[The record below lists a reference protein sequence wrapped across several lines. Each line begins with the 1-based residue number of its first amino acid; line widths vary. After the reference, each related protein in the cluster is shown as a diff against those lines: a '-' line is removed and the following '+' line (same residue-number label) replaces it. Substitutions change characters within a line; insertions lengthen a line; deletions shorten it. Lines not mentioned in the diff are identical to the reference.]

1 MTISTSTGE
10 SPIRVCNGR
19 PIIRPT
25 GIDNKADYSI
35 IVVDD
40 ERVARVPIVAALRSD
55 GYERIYEAGSASELE
70 KLLEQTDPALILMD
84 LDLGKSP
91 NDGLELME
99 KIDAEGKTATNYIVV
114 SGNAEKE
121 YMLRAFRQR
130 AMDFLE
136 KPVDHEVLKIRVEK
150 ALVDIEFRTMA
161 LTDSMTKIANKGT
174 FRQYLEH
181 EIASFPRNHRQ
192 LSLVVM
198 DIDNFKKYNDT
209 YGHLEGDYVLK
220 KAANFFPTRLRQSD
234 LVARYGGEEFVI
246 VMPETPFDKAFTTFG
261 RVYYKFRNNLF
272 QPKEKVEI
280 PVTLSAGI
288 STLDETTYD
297 AILQGRDLKDANVRI
312 EFADAMIRCADN
324 GLYEIKSHGKNGCYP
339 GNCLEEFYKPVK

>member
-1 MTISTSTGE
+1 MTISTQEGNPS
-10 SPIRVCNGR
+10 IRVCNGR
-19 PIIRPT
+19 PVIRPT

-35 IVVDD
+35 IVVDN
-40 ERVARVPIVAALRSD
+40 ERLARIPIAVALRSD
-55 GYERIYEAGSASELE
+55 GYEKVYEAGSASELE

-99 KIDAEGKTATNYIVV
+99 KIDAEGKVATNYIVV
-114 SGNAEKE
+114 SGHAEKE

-136 KPVDHEVLKIRVEK
+136 KPVDLEVLKLRVEK

-181 EIASFPRNHRQ
+181 EIASYPRSRRP

-198 DIDNFKKYNDT
+198 DIDNFKKYNDA

-220 KAANFFPTRLRQSD
+220 KAANFFPVWLRPSD

-246 VMPETPFDKAFTTFG
+246 VMPETPFEGAFTTFG
-261 RVYYKFRNNLF
+261 RVYWKFKEQKFR
-272 QPKEKVEI
+272 PKEGIELE
-280 PVTLSAGI
+280 VTLSAGI
-288 STLDETTYD
+288 STLDETTYG
-297 AILQGRDLKDANVRI
+297 AILQGGEPKDAAIRREV
-312 EFADAMIRCADN
+312 ADAMIRCADS
-324 GLYEIKSHGKNGCYP
+324 GLYEVKRHGKNNCYP
-339 GNCLEEFYKPVK
+339 NNCLGEFYGQPK

>member
-1 MTISTSTGE
+1 MAISTREGKPSI
-10 SPIRVCNGR
+10 SVCNGR
-19 PIIRPT
+19 PVIRPT
-25 GIDNKADYSI
+25 GIENKADYSI
-35 IVVDD
+35 IVVDN
-40 ERVARVPIVAALRSD
+40 ERLARIPIVAALRSD
-55 GYERIYEAGSASELE
+55 GYEKVYEAESASELE

-99 KIDAEGKTATNYIVV
+99 KIDANGKVATNYIVI
-114 SGNAEKE
+114 SGYGEKE
-121 YMLRAFRQR
+121 YMLKAFRQR

-136 KPVDHEVLKIRVEK
+136 KPVNLEVLKMRVEK

-181 EIASFPRNHRQ
+181 EIASYPRNHRP
-192 LSLVVM
+192 LSLVIM

-220 KAANFFPTRLRQSD
+220 KAANFFPVWLRPSD

-246 VMPETPFDKAFTTFG
+246 VMPETHFDGAFTTFG
-261 RVYYKFRNNLF
+261 RIYWKFKMEKF
-272 QPKEKVEI
+272 HPKEGIELE
-280 PVTLSAGI
+280 VTLSAGI

-297 AILQGRDLKDANVRI
+297 TILQGREPKDATVRK
-312 EFADAMIRCADN
+312 EAADAMIRCADS
-324 GLYEIKSHGKNGCYP
+324 GLYEVKRHGKNNCYP
-339 GNCLEEFYKPVK
+339 NNCLEEFYKPLK